1 MDTNGGS
8 RGTTPEDV
16 ARELLR
22 GSYQAAS
29 IQAGAVIVQITAL
42 AWTPRRERKRT
53 PRRERSRAREAARSR
68 HQPGGG
74 AEVQL
79 AARARG
85 GPRHYRSSEG
95 RQAPFCE
102 EKLAA
107 ASKVRSMLSRRNA
120 QAWAARPG
128 WHD

>member
-1 MDTNGGS
+1 VLGKLPAA
-8 RGTTPEDV
+8 GT
-16 ARELLR
+16 
-22 GSYQAAS
+22 S
-29 IQAGAVIVQITAL
+29 
-42 AWTPRRERKRT
+42 
-53 PRRERSRAREAARSR
+53 REAAQRYSLP
-68 HQPGGG
+68 PGP
-74 AEVQL
+74 
-79 AARARG
+79 RG

-120 QAWAARPG
+120 QAWAAQPG